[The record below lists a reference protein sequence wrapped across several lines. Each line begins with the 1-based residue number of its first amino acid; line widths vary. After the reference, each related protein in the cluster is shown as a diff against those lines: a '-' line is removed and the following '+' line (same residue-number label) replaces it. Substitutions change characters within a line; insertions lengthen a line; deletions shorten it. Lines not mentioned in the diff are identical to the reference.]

1 MVGDVRRSVVPL
13 ALVAAAV
20 LFYLVNPWFAPEPGS
35 GLNTIATVVFW
46 VLAIAVVVLMFLDS
60 RDPESAEV
68 EVESP
73 RFARYLFGNTRA
85 GLFWLPIRMFVGFEW
100 LDAGWHKLSGTG
112 WTDGGASLL
121 GYWQNA
127 VQVPTEGRPPI
138 TFEWYRT
145 FIQFLIDN
153 NAQGWFAWLVTLG
166 ELAVGLGLLLGV
178 LTGVAAF
185 FGAMM
190 NMSFLLAGSA
200 SSNPIMFAFAVG
212 LILAWK
218 VAGYYGVDRW
228 LLPALGVPWR
238 AHLEVARPPAPPE
251 ATVT

>member
-1 MVGDVRRSVVPL
+1 MVADVRRLVVPL
-13 ALVAAAV
+13 ALIAAAV

-35 GLNTIATVVFW
+35 VPNTIATVVFW
-46 VLAIAVVVLMFLDS
+46 ALGIAVVVLMFLDS
-60 RDPESAEV
+60 RDPETPEV

-85 GLFWLPIRMFVGFEW
+85 GLFWLPIRIFLGFSW

-127 VQVPTEGRPPI
+127 VAIPEEGRPPI
-138 TFEWYRT
+138 SFEWYRT

-153 NAQGWFAWLVTLG
+153 NAQGWFAWLITVG
-166 ELAVGLGLLLGV
+166 EIMVGLGLLLGI
-178 LTGVAAF
+178 LTGFAAF
-185 FGAMM
+185 FGSLM

-200 SSNPIMFAFAVG
+200 STNPVMFTFAIG

-238 AHLEVARPPAPPE
+238 AHMEVASRGVPPA
-251 ATVT
+251 ATTS